1 MNDNVANNIIQVVY
15 LKNPFKPQE
24 RVIKAF
30 SGEEITTVNDALK
43 ALNVE
48 SPAGLVAVV
57 NGNSV
62 DFTQPIRGG
71 DYLVILP
78 DIKGGGGGGNS
89 KNIAGVI
96 AGLALMAV
104 TGGAAA
110 AFLGGVGMAHTLG
123 LGLALYFGGSL
134 LTGNQKTPK
143 VTASNNEFGA
153 FEGGYSWSPDT
164 VRVNPGGPI
173 PVTFGTFGNS
183 GTLLARRIQSGYLG
197 TDNKPTQ
204 YLVMLLAAGEGPL
217 DSIEDILINGIP
229 IESIQG
235 SNHDVR
241 LGTNEQAAMYFDNLS
256 EVAEFQPFS
265 SELPISTTEWVV
277 KAQTVAG
284 SRLIM
289 DFVFP
294 AGLYSVSSTGA
305 LQGAVGV
312 FRGEYREV
320 GGSTWTT
327 ITGLDQFSYKTRAPY
342 YFRAYFVPP
351 DPAKVYEFRFQNYS
365 FKYYDDNFWHGAYT
379 ETPTNYSYSMT
390 WVGLTVLSNQPQS
403 YPGMALVAI
412 SIPATENLSGSMPKI
427 TWKQTRSTVLAWN
440 PTEAEYQA
448 KDATNVA
455 WMVYDVIHK
464 CKYLKNTQ
472 TDLFEYTVF
481 GEPKENLNYTEFNNW
496 ATFCA
501 ETAGG
506 VPRAEGNLLLDTAGQ
521 MWSTVQR
528 IAASGRGFI
537 IQQANVFKP
546 VWDSVKTV
554 SQIFTAGNM
563 SNITGAFIADRERAT
578 AIEATFINEDKNYE
592 TDTLFVPGDDYSP
605 AGLANP
611 TQINIPGITKS
622 DAVYMLCKQMLKKN
636 KYLRRTASINVGID
650 SLAAELGDAVGIQ
663 SDISSW
669 GVGGRVLGAT
679 TTSVVIDQEVSMVP
693 GTAYSLLVRYPNN
706 TLVRRTVNAVLVPTT
721 TTTLAF
727 TVNAW
732 AVAPDRFAVYSFGVQ
747 SLETKP
753 FTITSIRRNNDL
765 DATIEL
771 IEYIEGVFTEDT
783 NFPVIDYTA
792 IGASLTS
799 LTVNPD
805 AENGRL
811 HVAWIVPQD
820 KDYQTATVY
829 VDGKPQGFLNADNST
844 AEIDLPPG
852 TYTVIVL
859 PIDGNG
865 NSGTP
870 EEVTVTLG
878 SPTLEAVS
886 DVVLDSEIILQG
898 DGTGLVFITGTFT
911 IPALATNVLIE
922 IGEGE
927 APTAWYP
934 VQSNRTPSLSYGPV
948 KVGVLYTLRFYAYN
962 RFAIA
967 TATMATITP
976 VGDKI
981 APAAPVIFRISNYM
995 KNVAVGVLL
1004 ADAPNDVAGFI
1015 VYRNTVDTLG
1025 TATEAGRIASKTTL
1039 TTATAV
1045 FQDTVEV
1052 GFGTE
1057 LYYWAKTFDTWGN
1070 VSDASPSVH
1079 FMLYGKL
1086 SDYVWLGDENT
1097 AFWIGT
1103 SNPATAIVLM
1113 NPDGTGRLAGF
1124 DLTATGI
1131 GKASEGNVIGL
1142 DSSGMLF
1149 VAGATTLLSDGT
1161 GHIFG
1166 FDFTLDGFSVTTA
1179 NGTLS
1184 VDAGTGTDELPKL
1197 TAGETIINGDSTGTI
1212 AGLPFIS
1219 DKFIKSNDPFFPTNA
1234 DRGALLGLDFMVGD
1248 GEFYSEL
1255 DIDEISTQIKTEG
1268 IAAANTTKSG
1278 NINTALSTASLLVF
1292 SDSATVTKTGEYSL
1306 FVTYSGKTLRRSAGT
1321 LTEEDVL
1328 TGLDI
1333 TTDPLPEA
1341 PAAGATYELV
1351 ACVSGLIVDAEE
1363 YFITL
1368 DKDVC
1373 LSFDN
1378 KYSLQ
1383 IRLADESLV
1392 EIPIRNDCG
1401 YKLLKFATLS
1411 TDNPAASYFSK
1422 YVSFNGIPAEIPLL
1436 PTTGQKWAFIPSGS
1450 MIGNPAVIAK
1460 NLSYTSGGV
1469 VISAS
1474 ASEQKDSV
1482 VLTNAFGAAT
1492 NVADVVPF
1500 GLGDET
1506 AKDAY
1511 YSPTE
1516 LRLESKRHHT
1526 AILST
1531 GIIATNTATPG
1542 PAFLADSE
1550 AVTDAPDPVLAR
1562 LLELNVICVTAGDS
1576 PDLTNDNAFYGI
1588 TPAQYFAQFP
1598 ELSDGVSFY
1607 RCLPEVLLKAFQE
1620 YVSENAAKLQSI
1632 TANLSAVPEYADNAA
1647 ALAGSLVAGDVYRT
1661 GDILKIVH

>member
-30 SGEEITTVNDALK
+30 SGEEIATVFDAFKELGI
-43 ALNVE
+43 E
-48 SPAGLVAVV
+48 TPAGLVVVV
-57 NGNSV
+57 NGKHV
-62 DFTQPIRGG
+62 EQAQPIRGG
-71 DYLVILP
+71 DYVVILP
-78 DIKGGGGGGNS
+78 DIKGGGGGGSS

-173 PVTFGTFGNS
+173 PVTFGTFGTS
-183 GTLLARRIQSGYLG
+183 GTLLTRRIATGYLN
-197 TDNKPTQ
+197 DKSTQ
-204 YLVMLLAAGEGPL
+204 YLALLIGAGEGPL
-217 DSIEDILINGIP
+217 DSISDIKINGIP
-229 IESIQG
+229 IASIAG
-235 SNHDVR
+235 ATYETK
-241 LGTNEQAAMYFDNLS
+241 LGTNEQTAIAIARLS
-256 EVAEFQPFS
+256 EVSEFQPFN
-265 SELPISTTEWVV
+265 SELPISVIEWIT
-277 KAQTVAG
+277 KAQTEIGNSIV
-284 SRLIM
+284 M

-294 AGLYSVSSTGA
+294 AGLYSVSATGA
-305 LQGAVGV
+305 LEIAVGV
-312 FRGEYREV
+312 TRSEYREIGATEWLSA
-320 GGSTWTT
+320 GGMS
-327 ITGLDQFSYKTRAPY
+327 LQLSEKTRAPF
-342 YFRAYFVPP
+342 YFRAYFTPP
-351 DPAKVYEFRFQNYS
+351 DPTKLYEFRFQNYS
-365 FKYYDDNFWHGAYT
+365 FKYNDDTFWHGAYT
-379 ETPTNYSYSMT
+379 ETPTNVSYSMA
-390 WVGLTVLSNQPQS
+390 WVGLTVLNDQPQT
-403 YPGMALVAI
+403 YPGMALVAL
-412 SIPATENLSGSMPKI
+412 SIPATENLSGSMPKV
-427 TWKQTRSTVLAWN
+427 TWKQSRNTILAWN

-448 KDATNVA
+448 KDATNIA

-472 TDLFEYTVF
+472 TDLFEYAVF

-501 ETAGG
+501 ETSAG
-506 VPRAEGNLLLDTAGQ
+506 VARAEGNLLLDTAGQ

-636 KYLRRTASINVGID
+636 KYLRRTANINVGID

-663 SDISSW
+663 SDVSSW

-693 GTAYSLLVRYPNN
+693 GTTYSLLVRYPDD

-727 TVNAW
+727 TVTPW

-747 SLETKP
+747 SLEIKP
-753 FTITSIRRNNDL
+753 FTITSIRRSNDL

-811 HVAWIVPQD
+811 HVAWIVPPD

-859 PIDGNG
+859 PLDGNG
-865 NSGTP
+865 NAGTP

-886 DVVLDSEIILQG
+886 DVVLDSEIVLQG

-911 IPALATNVLIE
+911 IPALATNVLVE
-922 IGEGE
+922 IGEGVT
-927 APTAWYP
+927 PSAWYP
-934 VQSNRTPSLSYGPV
+934 VQSNRTPSLLYGPV
-948 KVGVLYTLRFYAYN
+948 KVGVLYTLRFSAYN
-962 RFAIA
+962 RYAIA
-967 TATMATITP
+967 TATLATITP
-976 VGDKI
+976 AGDEI

-1004 ADAPNDVAGFI
+1004 ADAPGDVAGFI
-1015 VYRNTVDTLG
+1015 VYRNTVDTFG

-1045 FQDTVEV
+1045 FQDTVDV

-1070 VSDASPSVH
+1070 VSAASPSVH
-1079 FMLYGKL
+1079 FTMYGKL
-1086 SDYVWLGDENT
+1086 SDYVWLGDEDT

-1103 SNPATAIVLM
+1103 DNPATAIVLM
-1113 NPDGTGRLAGF
+1113 NPDGTGTFAGF
-1124 DLTATGI
+1124 DLTADGMSATDGTNYI
-1131 GKASEGNVIGL
+1131 AL
-1142 DSSGMLF
+1142 DSGTNGMPKII
-1149 VAGATTLLSDGT
+1149 AGKGVSDAP
-1161 GHIFG
+1161 
-1166 FDFTLDGFSVTTA
+1166 LV
-1179 NGTLS
+1179 L
-1184 VDAGTGTDELPKL
+1184 
-1197 TAGETIINGDSTGTI
+1197 INGDGSGKI
-1212 AGLPFIS
+1212 ANLPFTKDRFAETIPDQPLQPS
-1219 DKFIKSNDPFFPTNA
+1219 VAASKINTGFELGYNYLYGNEMDTSGEGPYPQTVCFDGSTNKAYKFNQTVSVNEALSTVSSLRVSIVNLPA
-1234 DRGALLGLDFMVGD
+1234 DDYYV
-1248 GEFYSEL
+1248 YVT
-1255 DIDEISTQIKTEG
+1255 I
-1268 IAAANTTKSG
+1268 SG
-1278 NINTALSTASLLVF
+1278 NIVRRNAGALSGIINTIPVSPNLPAVPADF
-1292 SDSATVTKTGEYSL
+1292 STVRIMALQHG
-1306 FVTYSGKTLRRSAGT
+1306 V
-1321 LTEEDVL
+1321 
-1328 TGLDI
+1328 
-1333 TTDPLPEA
+1333 
-1341 PAAGATYELV
+1341 
-1351 ACVSGLIVDAEE
+1351 VDAVDETT
-1363 YFITL
+1363 ITL
-1368 DKDVC
+1368 DVEAQ
-1373 LSFDN
+1373 LLFDN
-1378 KYSLQ
+1378 PYRLE

-1392 EIPIRNDCG
+1392 SVPILNPSTYDKNKHLSGNNTSLKTFSLEFETPYGTPPDFVGLEWALIPVNADINDWTEIDAKAHG
-1401 YKLLKFATLS
+1401 YESAGISVLNSASSEKQSAILVNTFA
-1411 TDNPAASYFSK
+1411 AA
-1422 YVSFNGIPAEIPLL
+1422 FNGVD
-1436 PTTGQKWAFIPSGS
+1436 K
-1450 MIGNPAVIAK
+1450 
-1460 NLSYTSGGV
+1460 
-1469 VISAS
+1469 
-1474 ASEQKDSV
+1474 
-1482 VLTNAFGAAT
+1482 
-1492 NVADVVPF
+1492 VPF
-1500 GLGDET
+1500 GYGDDT
-1506 AKDAY
+1506 AKDAF
-1511 YSPTE
+1511 YSPTD
-1516 LRLESKRHHT
+1516 LRVERSPHHLASMT
-1526 AILST
+1526 VAISADLPAT
-1531 GIIATNTATPG
+1531 LWPGIISDTGFVATTP
-1542 PAFLADSE
+1542 ADALAG
-1550 AVTDAPDPVLAR
+1550 VLS
-1562 LLELNVICVTAGDS
+1562 LSVLQ
-1576 PDLTNDNAFYGI
+1576 I
-1588 TPAQYFAQFP
+1588 TPAETSAFVNDKSFYSIDPAQYATAFP
-1598 ELSDGVSFY
+1598 DLSDGMLWY
-1607 RCLPEVLLKAFQE
+1607 RHLPEVLLKAFQE
-1620 YVSENAAKLQSI
+1620 YVARDEAVTEAAADYTVLSADNIIQVTALAVITLPDATLFKGRRFTVDNAHIAEITVEPQAGQTIQGETSQSI
-1632 TANLSAVPEYADNAA
+1632 PPDSAMM
-1647 ALAGSLVAGDVYRT
+1647 VYSDGVKWR
-1661 GDILKIVH
+1661 II